1 MRAWRLQGLRGDLA
15 LREIP
20 EPATRSAAV
29 SVRVGAVPLL
39 SYLRSY
45 VEGGLPTYTAP
56 AGEFTPG
63 INGIGVIEG
72 LGPDVFDLRVG
83 QRVFLSPHL
92 RAAENVPE
100 PAEALLALTAEG
112 TGVELLNAWPDGTLA
127 ELVCAPVATVT
138 PVPAELDG
146 TADCRL
152 AALARCVVS
161 YGGLLRAGLAPGQT
175 VVIHGATG
183 AFGSA
188 GVLVALAMGAATV
201 VAAGRE
207 PEALARLAKLP
218 RVVTVAM
225 SGDPDRDRAA
235 LRAAAGGGADCA
247 LDMVGRA
254 DSASGTQAVLGALR
268 REGRLVLMGGVT
280 VPLPLDYALVMR
292 SGLEV
297 VGNFM
302 YPRTAP
308 AILLAMTAAGLL
320 DLEQIPLEVF
330 PFDDLPA
337 AMETAEG
344 RQAPLV
350 VVVP

>member
-1 MRAWRLQGLRGDLA
+1 MPNGRVVTAAPSAGSGRRNGSRGRLEGGADAGELFGDTPQAVCEVGILRGG
-15 LREIP
+15 
-20 EPATRSAAV
+20 
-29 SVRVGAVPLL
+29 GAVDK
-39 SYLRSY
+39 LRGAAH
-45 VEGGLPTYTAP
+45 VHEVAG
-56 AGEFTPG
+56 AGE
-63 INGIGVIEG
+63 
-72 LGPDVFDLRVG
+72 
-83 QRVFLSPHL
+83 
-92 RAAENVPE
+92 
-100 PAEALLALTAEG
+100 ALTAEG
-112 TGVELLNAWPDGTLA
+112 TGVELLNAWLDGTLA
-127 ELVCAPVATVT
+127 ELVCAPVAAVT

-146 TADCRL
+146 TGDCRL
-152 AALARCVVS
+152 AALARCVVP

-188 GVLVALAMGAATV
+188 GVLVALALGAATV

-225 SGDPDRDRAA
+225 GGDPDRDRAA
-235 LRAAAGGGADCA
+235 LRAAAGGGADCG

-302 YPRTAP
+302 YPRSAP
-308 AILLAMTAAGLL
+308 AALLAMTAAGLL

-330 PFDDLPA
+330 PLDDLRA